1 MAVTPR
7 NACAR
12 PAAVLLAAFAVLAC
26 QPKRGTEPVADG
38 AHAGAGAGSHAAAGD
53 RPQEARLPDGGKTGG
68 ASDTQQATDDA
79 APRVRPSDANPQRV
93 LGAHADS
100 LAARLGTP
108 SQRRREAAAR
118 VWQYRLEACVLD
130 VVLYPEDGTP
140 VVAHVEARDRQGAPM
155 ATEKCLRR
163 LLKQRAAA
171 QDDGTPQ

>member
-1 MAVTPR
+1 MAPR

-26 QPKRGTEPVADG
+26 QPKRGTGPVADG
-38 AHAGAGAGSHAAAGD
+38 THARGAGTGSHATAGD
-53 RPQEARLPDGGKTGG
+53 RPQEARLPEGGKTGG
-68 ASDTQQATDDA
+68 DPDTQRGTDGA
-79 APRVRPSDANPQRV
+79 APRVQPIDADPQRV

-130 VVLYPEDGTP
+130 IVLYPEDGTP

-155 ATEKCLRR
+155 PTDQCLRR
-163 LLKQRAAA
+163 LLKQRASA